1 MEITVRKYDLLRELL
16 LMQGVVERKT
26 TIPILSNILAES
38 SGENRL
44 RLVATDLD
52 LAIETSCPAKVKKS
66 GGCAIPAR
74 KLLDYVR
81 LLPDADITLKLME
94 NHWVQIRCG
103 RANTRMVGMAK
114 ENYPALPAFP
124 AGRVAQIP
132 VAPLRQMIRRTIF
145 AISNEESRYTLNGA
159 LVVLRPDGLTL
170 VATDGHRLAHVENNH
185 VAIPGADAESR
196 NLVPKKA
203 MVELQEMLEAAPEGA
218 SAEFGRDE
226 THLFFRIPGPEG
238 QPRVLS
244 ARQLTGQFPNYEAV
258 LPKENQRAVSIRSEE
273 VGAAIRRV
281 AQFAD
286 ERSHAIRLRL
296 EPDKIVLT
304 SSSSESGESD
314 EELEAPYQGE
324 PMVIGF
330 NSQYLLEFLQ
340 AAQSEEVVLRLKDEQ
355 SAGELQPKDGEEYR
369 YRYVVMP
376 MRI

>member
-1 MEITVRKYDLLRELL
+1 
-16 LMQGVVERKT
+16 
-26 TIPILSNILAES
+26 
-38 SGENRL
+38 
-44 RLVATDLD
+44 
-52 LAIETSCPAKVKKS
+52 
-66 GGCAIPAR
+66 
-74 KLLDYVR
+74 
-81 LLPDADITLKLME
+81 
-94 NHWVQIRCG
+94 
-103 RANTRMVGMAK
+103 
-114 ENYPALPAFP
+114 
-124 AGRVAQIP
+124 
-132 VAPLRQMIRRTIF
+132 
-145 AISNEESRYTLNGA
+145 
-159 LVVLRPDGLTL
+159 
-170 VATDGHRLAHVENNH
+170 VATDGHRLAHVENNR
-185 VAIPGADAESR
+185 VAIAGAEAESR

-218 SAEFGRDE
+218 AVEFSRDE
-226 THLFFRIPGPEG
+226 THLFFRVPGPDG
-238 QPRVLS
+238 NRRVLS

-258 LPKENQRAVSIRSEE
+258 LPKENERTVSIRAEE

-281 AQFAD
+281 SQFAD

-355 SAGELQPKDGEEYR
+355 SAGELQPKDGEDYR

>member
-1 MEITVRKYDLLRELL
+1 MEITVRKFDLLRELL
-16 LMQGVVERKT
+16 LLQGVVERKT
-26 TIPILSNILAES
+26 TIPILSNVLAES
-38 SGENRL
+38 AGDGRL
-44 RLVATDLD
+44 RLAATDLD

-81 LLPDADITLKLME
+81 LLPDAEITLKLME

-114 ENYPALPAFP
+114 DNYPAIPVFPSGPA
-124 AGRVAQIP
+124 AKVP

-145 AISNEESRYTLNGA
+145 AVSNEESRYTLNGV
-159 LVVLRPDGLTL
+159 LVVLRPAGLTL
-170 VATDGHRLAHVENNH
+170 VGTDGHRLAHVENNQ
-185 VAIPGADAESR
+185 VTISGVDAENR

-203 MVELQEMLEAAPEGA
+203 MVELQEMIEAAPDGA
-218 SAEFGRDE
+218 GVEFARDE
-226 THLFFRIPGPEG
+226 THLFFRVPGPEG
-238 QPRVLS
+238 GVRMLS

-258 LPKENQRAVSIRSEE
+258 LPKANERTVSVRSEE

-281 AQFAD
+281 SQFAD
-286 ERSHAIRLRL
+286 ERSHAIRMRL
-296 EPDKIVLT
+296 ETDKIVLT

-340 AAQSEEVVLRLKDEQ
+340 AAQSEEVVFRLKDDE
-355 SAGELQPKDGEEYR
+355 SAGELQPKDGDEYR

>member
-1 MEITVRKYDLLRELL
+1 MEITLRKFDLLRELL
-16 LMQGVVERKT
+16 LLQGVVERKT
-26 TIPILSNILAES
+26 TIPILSNILVES
-38 SGENRL
+38 AGEGRL
-44 RLVATDLD
+44 RLAATDLD
-52 LAIETSCPAKVKKS
+52 LAIETSCPAKIKKS

-81 LLPDADITLKLME
+81 LLPDAEITLKLME

-114 ENYPALPAFP
+114 DNYPALPAFP
-124 AGRVAQIP
+124 AGAAAQIP
-132 VAPLRQMIRRTIF
+132 VMPLRQMIRRTIF
-145 AISNEESRYTLNGA
+145 AISNEESRYTLNGC
-159 LVVLRPDGLTL
+159 LMVLRPSGLTL
-170 VATDGHRLAHVENNH
+170 VATDGHRLAHVENDQ
-185 VAIPGADAESR
+185 VSIAGLDAESR

-203 MVELQEMLEAAPEGA
+203 VIELQEMTEAAPDGA
-218 SAEFGRDE
+218 TVEFARDE
-226 THLFFRIPGPEG
+226 THLFFRVAGPEG
-238 QPRVLS
+238 GMRSLS

-258 LPKENQRAVSIRSEE
+258 LPKQNERTVRVRSEE

-296 EPDKIVLT
+296 EADKIILT

-340 AAQSEEVVLRLKDEQ
+340 AAESEEVVFCLKDDQ
-355 SAGELQPKDGEEYR
+355 SAGELQPQDGEQCR